1 MDEITGA
8 LPAVDSSA
16 ESLRARMSRAVVHM
30 NDVIGPLNVTEGN
43 PPLSLEELGAVV
55 RNTQRLEKSG
65 DFKFWGALE
74 NGFMN
79 VFFEPTAVL
88 KDIEVPVKGKRLG
101 SRVVDAWEGAM
112 NVEGINHFVA
122 TGIRNPDAMRFWEKH
137 GYSPFGT
144 IRPNGTSYAMIK
156 SVA

>member
-16 ESLRARMSRAVVHM
+16 ESLRARMSRVIDRM
-30 NDVIGPLNVTEGN
+30 NVAIEGLGVTKGS
-43 PPLSLEELGAVV
+43 PPLSLEELGTTVW
-55 RNTQRLEKSG
+55 NTQKREQSG

-74 NGFMN
+74 NGFSN
-79 VFFEPTAVL
+79 VFFEPAAVL
-88 KDIEVPVKGKRLG
+88 KDIEVPVKGKGLG

-112 NVEGINHFVA
+112 TSEGVKNFVA
-122 TGIRNPDAMRFWEKH
+122 TNVKNPDAMRFWEKH
-137 GYSPFGT
+137 GYTPSGHIREDGT
-144 IRPNGTSYAMIK
+144 PYAMIK